1 MTNRG
6 GGELFDNRLTAGRRR
21 RYNARMRANKADDLS
36 LKVMK
41 AVLFVNGI
49 FFIIDL
55 IIKKIAQ

>member
-1 MTNRG
+1 M
-6 GGELFDNRLTAGRRR
+6 TAGRRR
-21 RYNARMRANKADDLS
+21 RYNARMRAHKTDDLS

-41 AVLFVNGI
+41 AVLLVNGI

>member
-1 MTNRG
+1 MTA
-6 GGELFDNRLTAGRRR
+6 ERRR
-21 RYNARMRANKADDLS
+21 RYNVRMRADKTDDLS

-55 IIKKIAQ
+55 IIKKFAQ

>member
-1 MTNRG
+1 MTA
-6 GGELFDNRLTAGRRR
+6 ERRR

-55 IIKKIAQ
+55 IIKKVAQ